1 LQKTLKK
8 RWQVNFEQIKNR
20 IDALMRQL
28 FYKLAAKFGWQEA
41 IIESYHRQNKQIWV
55 NSEHINKYTRKKSD
69 LMWVIM
75 KI

>member
-1 LQKTLKK
+1 
-8 RWQVNFEQIKNR
+8 
-20 IDALMRQL
+20 MRQL